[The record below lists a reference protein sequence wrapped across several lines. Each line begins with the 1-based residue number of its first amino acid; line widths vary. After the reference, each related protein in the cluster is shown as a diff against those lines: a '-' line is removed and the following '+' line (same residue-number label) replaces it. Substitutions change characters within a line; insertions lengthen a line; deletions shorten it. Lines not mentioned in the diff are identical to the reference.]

1 MPGRPKKQIQTA
13 AELETAIE
21 QLSELA
27 LARAPGWIREKY
39 EDPHFELDDGADE
52 RVAAWCGLLQ
62 SFQQTLWAA
71 QELHDVYRL
80 GTRSEANDGEAI
92 ISKLAEG

>member
-13 AELETAIE
+13 AELENAIE

-39 EDPHFELDDGADE
+39 EDPAFELDDDADE
-52 RVAAWCGLLQ
+52 RLAAWCGLLQ

-80 GTRSEANDGEAI
+80 GSRAQANESEAVIA
-92 ISKLAEG
+92 KLAKE